1 MTTFLMVDVESVT
14 SNIPRSNF
22 LETDLD
28 LIADMILESRG
39 ILKPLVLKKTGFEKY
54 EVIEGHFEYYAAVRA
69 REKNPSEGEM
79 VNALIVSPEEEK
91 AVVKQAAAL
100 RNLEFPEQPV
110 KISTET
116 TNSESRLAKIE
127 LRLEKQVNGLEKQV
141 NALRSELAQERQ
153 RVDNKLEYIASQI
166 PKQIAPLDVFNTLS
180 PFELVLRLISAG
192 ISDKKAAYIAE
203 SVESERKNQKF
214 ASLSDVVL
222 RVKIKSGKKQIKGIS
237 SDKMVAIIDIW
248 SRLSF
253 S

>member
-14 SNIPRSNF
+14 SSIPRSNF
-22 LETDLD
+22 LKSDLN
-28 LIADMILESRG
+28 LIADLILESRG
-39 ILKPLVLKKTGFEKY
+39 ILKPLVLKKIGFEKY
-54 EVIEGHFEYYAAVRA
+54 EVIDGHFEYYAAVRA

-100 RNLEFPEQPV
+100 RSLESPDQPLE
-110 KISTET
+110 ISIET
-116 TNSESRLAKIE
+116 ANSESRLGKIE
-127 LRLEKQVNGLEKQV
+127 SRFEEQV
-141 NALRSELAQERQ
+141 NALKSELAQERQ
-153 RVDNKLEYIASQI
+153 RVDKRLEYIASQI

-180 PFELVLRLISAG
+180 PFELVRRLISAG
-192 ISDKKAAYIAE
+192 ISDKKAAHIAE

-214 ASLSDVVL
+214 DSLSDVVL
-222 RVKIKSGKKQIKGIS
+222 RVKVKSGKKQIKGIS

>member
-14 SNIPRSNF
+14 SSIPRSNF

-54 EVIEGHFEYYAAVRA
+54 KVIDGHFEYYAAVRA

-100 RNLEFPEQPV
+100 RSLESPEQPV
-110 KISTET
+110 EISTET

-127 LRLEKQVNGLEKQV
+127 LSLEKQV

-153 RVDNKLEYIASQI
+153 RVDNNLEYIASQI

-180 PFELVLRLISAG
+180 PFELVRRLISAG
-192 ISDKKAAYIAE
+192 ISDKKAAHIAE

-214 ASLSDVVL
+214 DSLSDVVL
-222 RVKIKSGKKQIKGIS
+222 RVKVKSGKKQVKGIS